1 MSYYEPSLIL
11 SRRFVRAVATLVLV
25 LVHVLAVDRLPVVLS
40 AAALVF
46 VQVMVSARATT

>member
-25 LVHVLAVDRLPVVLS
+25 LVHVLAVDRLPVVLR
-40 AAALVF
+40 AAALLCVLLLGR
-46 VQVMVSARATT
+46 ARATT